1 MPRQKNRSTLPQKD
15 FIQIKDDIYILRR
28 DFEKKTYND
37 ILNCALYRYI
47 NFEMLYNL
55 LNDKLIVWK
64 KGGMSDKHEAGE
76 LYNNYIDS
84 FTIVGDKPTDE
95 QKRRWKVLKE
105 FRKSTASWLTTCFTS
120 DANDDYFFWKCYT
133 SDFLGCRY
141 KTTLR
146 RFINNIDLGNNF
158 ELYIGIIEYKSNEIW
173 PNGGLTEYAFSKTK
187 SYQRETELRMYFL
200 PKNPD
205 DDKVKDN
212 QNAIP

>member
-84 FTIVGDKPTDE
+84 YTIVGDKPTD
-95 QKRRWKVLKE
+95 
-105 FRKSTASWLTTCFTS
+105 
-120 DANDDYFFWKCYT
+120 
-133 SDFLGCRY
+133 
-141 KTTLR
+141 
-146 RFINNIDLGNNF
+146 
-158 ELYIGIIEYKSNEIW
+158 
-173 PNGGLTEYAFSKTK
+173 
-187 SYQRETELRMYFL
+187 
-200 PKNPD
+200 
-205 DDKVKDN
+205 
-212 QNAIP
+212 